1 MSAVARLA
9 ESVSVPTV
17 LDPFNDVTKWFFGGA
32 TLLVLLLL
40 VFLVSRFNLDR

>member
-17 LDPFNDVTKWFFGGA
+17 ITFEPSKWFFGGVA
-32 TLLVLLLL
+32 LIVLLAL
-40 VFLVSRFNLDR
+40 VVVVNLFNVDR

>member
-17 LDPFNDVTKWFFGGA
+17 ITFDPSKWFFGGLM
-32 TLLVLLLL
+32 LLVLVALLI
-40 VFLVSRFNLDR
+40 VVTRFNLDR

>member
-17 LDPFNDVTKWFFGGA
+17 ITFDPTKWFYGGLA
-32 TLLVLLLL
+32 LLVLLALL
-40 VFLVSRFNLDR
+40 VIVSRFNLDR

>member
-17 LDPFNDVTKWFFGGA
+17 ITFEPSKWFFGGL
-32 TLLVLLLL
+32 TLLVLLTL
-40 VFLVSRFNLDR
+40 VIVVSRFNLDR

>member
-17 LDPFNDVTKWFFGGA
+17 ITFEPTKWFFGGA
-32 TLLVLLLL
+32 TLLVLVVLL
-40 VFLVSRFNLDR
+40 VVVTRFNLDS

>member
-17 LDPFNDVTKWFFGGA
+17 ITFDPTKWFYGGL
-32 TLLVLLLL
+32 TLLVLVALLII
-40 VFLVSRFNLDR
+40 VSRFNLDR

>member
-17 LDPFNDVTKWFFGGA
+17 ITFDPSKWFYGGL
-32 TLLVLLLL
+32 TLLVLVALLII
-40 VFLVSRFNLDR
+40 VSRFNLDR

>member
-17 LDPFNDVTKWFFGGA
+17 ITFDPSKWFYGGLA
-32 TLLVLLLL
+32 LGLLLVLA
-40 VFLVSRFNLDR
+40 VIVTRFNLDR

>member
-17 LDPFNDVTKWFFGGA
+17 ITFEPSKWFFGGA
-32 TLLVLLLL
+32 TLLVLLALA
-40 VFLVSRFNLDR
+40 VIVTRFNLDR

>member
-17 LDPFNDVTKWFFGGA
+17 VTFEPSKWFFGGVA
-32 TLLVLLLL
+32 LLVLLAL
-40 VFLVSRFNLDR
+40 VIVVSRFNLDR

>member
-17 LDPFNDVTKWFFGGA
+17 ITFDPSKWFFGGLA
-32 TLLVLLLL
+32 LLVLLALL
-40 VFLVSRFNLDR
+40 VIVSRFNLDR

>member
-17 LDPFNDVTKWFFGGA
+17 ITFDPSKWFYGA
-32 TLLVLLLL
+32 GVLSVLLLL
-40 VFLVSRFNLDR
+40 LWLVTRINIDR

>member
-17 LDPFNDVTKWFFGGA
+17 VTFEPSKWFFGGV
-32 TLLVLLLL
+32 TLLVLLAL
-40 VFLVSRFNLDR
+40 VIVVSRFNLDR

>member
-17 LDPFNDVTKWFFGGA
+17 ITFDPTKWFYGGLA
-32 TLLVLLLL
+32 LLVLLALL
-40 VFLVSRFNLDR
+40 VIVTRFNLDR

>member
-17 LDPFNDVTKWFFGGA
+17 ITFDPSKWFYGGL
-32 TLLVLLLL
+32 TLLVLLALL
-40 VFLVSRFNLDR
+40 IIVSRFNLDR

>member
-17 LDPFNDVTKWFFGGA
+17 ITFDPTKWFYGGL
-32 TLLVLLLL
+32 TLLVLLALL
-40 VFLVSRFNLDR
+40 IIVSRFNLDR

>member
-17 LDPFNDVTKWFFGGA
+17 ITFEPSKWFFGGA
-32 TLLVLLLL
+32 VLLVLLALL
-40 VFLVSRFNLDR
+40 VVVSRFNLDR

>member
-17 LDPFNDVTKWFFGGA
+17 ITFEPTKWFFGGV
-32 TLLVLLLL
+32 TLLVLVALL
-40 VFLVSRFNLDR
+40 VVVTRFNMDR

>member
-17 LDPFNDVTKWFFGGA
+17 ITFDPSKWFYGGFA
-32 TLLVLLLL
+32 LLVLLALA
-40 VFLVSRFNLDR
+40 VIVTRFNLDR